1 MKNHK
6 AFRLTNVAVVCL
18 LYYTLLMAGSP
29 APAMAEQ
36 AVPAAEAPAAAMA
49 GALHAL
55 NGILKARKNAAE
67 PGVRRG
73 LRAAWQPL
81 NLGPVRQEIQILD
94 TEIRADFAGIETDLH
109 GLPEEIL
116 RRHFDTAAQYEQN
129 MDILLQNLA
138 AVEAAETPEREIGA
152 IDRTLAH
159 FEPLQPDMRMPADPG
174 RLPFNMAKKET
185 RAPVETEAEYRRLI
199 PPGFGIRVRQERPV
213 VRQER
218 PVRRA
223 KTAPSPEYLASE
235 AEVQITPEIKALAK
249 SLSNN
254 PVFIYNWAHD
264 NLEFIATYG
273 SVQGS
278 QMTLD
283 SRRGNA
289 FDTASVLISLLRA

>member
-1 MKNHK
+1 MQNDFSMTKTFT
-6 AFRLTNVAVVCL
+6 AIVFFLIL
-18 LYYTLLMAGSP
+18 LISIPGSP
-29 APAMAEQ
+29 ATAKQAETSASMAS
-36 AVPAAEAPAAAMA
+36 V
-49 GALHAL
+49 LHTL
-55 NGILKARKNAAE
+55 NGALKARKTTAE
-67 PGVRRG
+67 SKVRHG
-73 LRAAWQPL
+73 LRAVWQPL
-81 NLGPVRQEIQILD
+81 DLKPVRQELQILD
-94 TEIRADFAGIETDLH
+94 AEVRADFAAVETA

-116 RRHFDTAAQYEQN
+116 RRHFDTAEQYGRD
-129 MDILLQNLA
+129 MDVLLQNLA
-138 AVEAAETPEREIGA
+138 TVEAAETPEQEIGA

-159 FEPLQPDMRMPADPG
+159 FEPLQPDAHMPADPG
-174 RLPFNMAKKET
+174 RLPFSMAEKET

-199 PPGFGIRVRQERPV
+199 PPGFGIRVTQKRP
-213 VRQER
+213 R
-218 PVRRA
+218 PVRA
-223 KTAPSPEYLASE
+223 KTKIAPGPEYLASE

-254 PVFIYNWAHD
+254 PIFIYNWAHD